1 MTDITVAKTNL
12 ENDINAKIDS
22 INSQIEDILT

>member
-12 ENDINAKIDS
+12 ENDINAKIDI